1 MSDVFVGRQPIFDL
15 RLNVFAYELL
25 YRSGQQLNP
34 EAARVSGD
42 RATTDTI
49 VNTFMEIGLDRLV
62 GKAYAAINLTQG
74 FLLEAE
80 KLPFSPDQVILEVLE
95 DIPVTPELIAAV
107 ESLKTRGYIIALD
120 DYIYSP
126 EDKPLLQLADIIK
139 IDIMA
144 MDKSALQEQVR
155 ILDPYPVKLLAE
167 KVETPEEFN
176 YCRKLGFEYFQ
187 GYFLSKPQIISGEK
201 LPTNRLSLLNMLAQ
215 LNNPQAETED
225 LVEAINTD
233 VTLGYKL
240 LRLINSAAF
249 NLPRKIDSLQ
259 HGVMLLG
266 RRRLASWAS
275 MLAIGA
281 MDDRPSELLRTTMFR
296 AKMCELL
303 AEQAEFRQADRYF
316 TVGLFSALDLLM
328 QRPLARLIAPLP
340 LSEDMVS
347 ALLEHEGEMGEALAC
362 VLAYEMT
369 DWSNIHFQDLSKDDI
384 RVANIEAITWAN
396 MLVDSL

>member
-126 EDKPLLQLADIIK
+126 EDIPLLQLADIVK

-303 AEQAEFRQADRYF
+303 AEQAEIRQADRYF

-369 DWSNIHFQDLSKDDI
+369 DWSNIHFQGLSKDDI